1 MMKRIL
7 LDSIQLEITQGN
19 IVQQPDI
26 DVIVNAANA
35 YLKPGGGVAGAIH
48 RAAGHELEQECQ
60 QYAPIKPGEA
70 VITKGYR
77 LPNPYVIHVLGP
89 IYGQDKP
96 EDKLLAN
103 CYRHAL
109 LLADEKGLRSI
120 AFPAISTGAFG
131 YPLQEAAQVALQAVR
146 GTVAQL
152 NNVRLIRFVLFDKT
166 AVDAFE
172 HALEDIA

>member
-1 MMKRIL
+1 MKRIS
-7 LDSIQLEITQGN
+7 LDGIQLEITQGN

-48 RAAGHELEQECQ
+48 RAAGPELEQECQ

-89 IYGQDKP
+89 VYGQDKP
-96 EDKLLAN
+96 EDTLLAS
-103 CYRHAL
+103 CYCHAL
-109 LLADEKGLRSI
+109 LLADEKGLRNI

-146 GTVAQL
+146 ETVAQL
-152 NNVRLIRFVLFDKT
+152 KNVRLIRFVLFDKT
-166 AVDAFE
+166 AIDAFE